1 MTSAAQAAAALQAE
15 QAARA
20 DQIRARLVLQPQL
33 L

>member
-20 DQIRARLVLQPQL
+20 DQIRARLARIHR
-33 L
+33 